1 MKKYYILLSILFFS
15 CQDIS
20 QSPEINFET
29 NPQISQ
35 IGFPINHSIVV
46 DNLGELYTIN
56 HVAWEDSSFWLKDST
71 KVIITQSN
79 IDTMNNSILFN
90 YEIAFWDTGKV
101 VIPPHYVSISF
112 PDSISPSV
120 FKTDSSE
127 VFISSV
133 FDSTMTT
140 VISDKPLKEIK
151 FPIERLRLFLT
162 LLLIVAILYFIYL
175 LKTRNSKKFTKRKF
189 FNSNPKSKALKDVD
203 KIDLNL
209 SVKEFYDQIIEIL
222 RKYFYNN
229 FYIISYEM
237 TSMELKNFF
246 QDDELDMLLDEID
259 QVKFAKKFP
268 SKSEKKDILE
278 LLKKVI
284 RKLL

>member
-56 HVAWEDSSFWLKDST
+56 HVAWEDSSFWLKDSS

-112 PDSISPSV
+112 PDSIAPSV

-127 VFISSV
+127 VFIASV

-175 LKTRNSKKFTKRKF
+175 LKTRNSQKFTKRQF
-189 FNSNPKSKALKDVD
+189 FNFNPKSKALKDVE
-203 KIDLNL
+203 KIDLDL
-209 SVKEFYDQIIEIL
+209 SVNEFYDEIIEIL

-246 QDDELDMLLDEID
+246 QDDELNILLDEID
-259 QVKFAKKFP
+259 QVKFAKKSP

>member
-1 MKKYYILLSILFFS
+1 MNAISKTLQEKLHNPNLQISSILL
-15 CQDIS
+15 
-20 QSPEINFET
+20 NY
-29 NPQISQ
+29 QI
-35 IGFPINHSIVV
+35 
-46 DNLGELYTIN
+46 T
-56 HVAWEDSSFWLKDST
+56 
-71 KVIITQSN
+71 
-79 IDTMNNSILFN
+79 
-90 YEIAFWDTGKV
+90 FWDTGSV
-101 VIPPHYVSISF
+101 AIPPLYAFVSF
-112 PDSISPSV
+112 PESSEASIL
-120 FKTDSSE
+120 KTDSSF

-133 FDSTMTT
+133 LDTTITT
-140 VISDKPLKEIK
+140 VIADKSLKEIQ

-162 LLLIVAILYFIYL
+162 LLLIVAILYFIYI
-175 LKTRNSKKFTKRKF
+175 LKTRNSQKFTKRKF

-203 KIDLNL
+203 KIDLDL

-246 QDDELDMLLDEID
+246 QDDELNMLLDEID
-259 QVKFAKKFP
+259 LVKFAKKSP
-268 SKSEKKDILE
+268 SKSEKKHILE

>member
-127 VFISSV
+127 VFITSV

-175 LKTRNSKKFTKRKF
+175 LKTRNSQKFTKRNF

-246 QDDELDMLLDEID
+246 QDDELNMLLDEID
-259 QVKFAKKFP
+259 QVKFAKKSP